1 VVGTVAAWDWPDGW
15 WRMALSRSPLVV
27 QFLKFGVVG
36 TIGFLVD
43 TATVYTLR
51 FALGLYIAGY
61 VSYVVGASATWLL
74 NRIWTFRGHGGGPA
88 YHQWMRFLALNLGG
102 FVLNRGLYSVLVTLV
117 PLCVAQPVFAVAAG
131 SLTGML
137 LNFTLSRALVFR

>member
-1 VVGTVAAWDWPDGW
+1 
-15 WRMALSRSPLVV
+15 MALSRSPLVV

-61 VSYVVGASATWLL
+61 VSYVVGAST
-74 NRIWTFRGHGGGPA
+74 H
-88 YHQWMRFLALNLGG
+88 LAAQPHLDVSRPWRWPSLPSMDAIPGAEPG
-102 FVLNRGLYSVLVTLV
+102 RVRTNRGLYSVLVTFV
-117 PLCVAQPVFAVAAG
+117 PLCVAQPVFAIAAG

>member
-1 VVGTVAAWDWPDGW
+1 
-15 WRMALSRSPLVV
+15 MALSRSPLVV

-61 VSYVVGASATWLL
+61 VSYVVGASTD
-74 NRIWTFRGHGGGPA
+74 
-88 YHQWMRFLALNLGG
+88 LAAQPHLDVSRPWRWPSLPSMDAIPGAEPG
-102 FVLNRGLYSVLVTLV
+102 RVLYSI
-117 PLCVAQPVFAVAAG
+117 VASIAC
-131 SLTGML
+131 
-137 LNFTLSRALVFR
+137 